1 MAKRRAFFSPLH
13 IKGYAMENL
22 KFKNGSFRI
31 MQIADVQED
40 WPLNPDTVKL
50 IHLAVKKEKP
60 DLVVFTGDQIQGYS
74 PCYKS
79 DAEEKVRRA
88 IATFTTPITEEGIP
102 FTMTFGNHDDDCNVK
117 KSIQRDFYASIKGFV
132 AGEPRH
138 EDDPGTHYINIK
150 DSEGKKDIF
159 ALYLIDSNK
168 KESDG
173 SYSPVKKEQLEW
185 LEKVRKENNYLPALL
200 FQHIPVPEFYDVL
213 EKVPFYKKGRVEAYK
228 SRKNTFW
235 CLPGKDGF
243 MGETPAVPE
252 INTGEFDLIKKHG
265 DILGLFVGHDH
276 NNSFV
281 RNKDGIDLGYT
292 QGAGFNTYGPGD
304 KRGVR
309 VFVLDESN
317 LGSYET
323 HTVTIGELCDYK
335 PSKPFQE
342 FVYRNAPTCVDQV
355 KTGVKRFAIAGVAV
369 GVIATVIKRVVK

>member
-1 MAKRRAFFSPLH
+1 
-13 IKGYAMENL
+13 MENL
-22 KFKNGSFRI
+22 KFKNGKFKI

-50 IHLAVKKEKP
+50 IDLAVKREMP
-60 DLVVFTGDQIQGYS
+60 DLVIFTGDQIQGYS

-79 DAEEKVRRA
+79 DTEKRVESTIQA
-88 IATFTTPITEEGIP
+88 FTEPLVKRSIP
-102 FTMTFGNHDDDCNVK
+102 FTMTFGNHDDDCSVNK
-117 KSIQRDFYASIKGFV
+117 KRQVELYAKQEGFIM
-132 AGEPRH
+132 GTPRC
-138 EDDPGTHYINIK
+138 EADPGTHYISIK
-150 DSEGKKDIF
+150 DSENEKDIF
-159 ALYLIDSNK
+159 ILYLIDSNK
-168 KESDG
+168 KEKDG
-173 SYSPVKKEQLEW
+173 SYSPVKKEQIEW
-185 LEKVRKENNYLPALL
+185 LDKSREKNGYLPALL

-235 CLPGKDGF
+235 RLPGEEGF

-252 INTGEFDLIKKHG
+252 TNTGEFDSVKKHG

-281 RNKDGIDLGYT
+281 RSLDGIDLGYT

-309 VFVLDESN
+309 VFVLDEN
-317 LGSYET
+317 DLRNYET
-323 HTVTIGELCDYK
+323 YTVTIGELCNYK

-342 FVYRNAPTCVDQV
+342 FVYKNAPTCVDQV
-355 KTGVKRFAIAGVAV
+355 KTGLKRFVIAGAAF
-369 GVIATVIKRVVK
+369 GVMTVLVKKRR